1 MPYVSPPTDRVQ
13 AIQHQDILARKDSTI
28 YSPYTHI
35 YIMRLGWVSFAL
47 LLGLCDA
54 RRAAAATTE
63 EANFLEKRLAHPQ
76 ISRQRQDLENA
87 WDLGDLQKL
96 DGWNGTESRSSN
108 SLNTRQIYPT
118 VNPGDTNELPGPITG
133 RPVPGMSPPPG
144 CLSVRGQFPSPTSC
158 SNYLNCWDETV
169 TEQSCPDG
177 LFFNDVNFYCD
188 YDYNVNCGNRPVP
201 TPRPS
206 LTDGSKLCPEPNGH
220 YRSATNCSEFYV
232 CLYKKPIKF
241 GCPRGLVYNDQLG
254 VCDYPYNVDC
264 KGAVSPSLPPTPT
277 LPQIQSSQSPVS
289 IPSGQQ
295 SPQQPSQQPSYAPS
309 QPQQPPYIPS
319 QPQQPP
325 YIPSQPQQPS
335 YAPSQPS
342 YGSIYPQQ
350 PSYGDSQSM
359 YGSQSFSG
367 NPWLSRVQPVP
378 WNERSVNTQLEIDK
392 EQNEREEE
400 IDTQKEST
408 EQLQNPWDVV
418 QNIPSSLSTVPCQD
432 GDVHKLNDA
441 CTNVVVCRNG
451 RPQLL
456 QCLLGNSYDRP
467 SDSCKPISI
476 AKC

>member
-1 MPYVSPPTDRVQ
+1 MRFGW
-13 AIQHQDILARKDSTI
+13 IL
-28 YSPYTHI
+28 
-35 YIMRLGWVSFAL
+35 LAL
-47 LLGLCDA
+47 VPGLCDA
-54 RRAAAATTE
+54 ARRTATE
-63 EANFLEKRLAHPQ
+63 ETSFLEKRLVHPQ
-76 ISRQRQDLENA
+76 TSRQRQDLENA
-87 WDLGDLQKL
+87 WDLQKL
-96 DGWNGTESRSSN
+96 DGWNGTESRNSN

-118 VNPGDTNELPGPITG
+118 INPGDTNELPGPITG
-133 RPVPGMSPPPG
+133 RPTMSPPPG

-177 LFFNDVNFYCD
+177 LFFNDVNLYCD

-264 KGAVSPSLPPTPT
+264 KGAVSPPLPPRPT
-277 LPQIQSSQSPVS
+277 SPQAQPSQSPAS
-289 IPSGQQ
+289 ISSGQQ
-295 SPQQPSQQPSYAPS
+295 LPQQSSQQPSYASSQPQQSSYTPS
-309 QPQQPPYIPS
+309 QPQQPLYML
-319 QPQQPP
+319 
-325 YIPSQPQQPS
+325 SQPQQPS
-335 YAPSQPS
+335 YTPSQPS
-342 YGSIYPQQ
+342 NGSTYPQQ
-350 PSYGDSQSM
+350 PPYGDSQSYM
-359 YGSQSFSG
+359 HGSQPFSG

-378 WNERSVNTQLEIDK
+378 WNERTVNTQLEIEK
-392 EQNEREEE
+392 EQHEREEE
-400 IDTQKEST
+400 VDTQKEST

-418 QNIPSSLSTVPCQD
+418 QNIPSSLNTVPCQD